1 MDLLRFSIRRLISAA
16 IVLFLVSILTFLIF
30 EAIPNGN
37 PALRLA
43 GRTATPADIA
53 AVERAYGFNR
63 PIYIQYLKMMDQ
75 IFTGRIESYTQH
87 VTVFS
92 QIERGFPVTLS
103 LAVGAAVVWLVLA
116 AIFGIVGALKAGS
129 AVDTGISTASFV
141 GISAPSF
148 VVGAILIYLLA
159 FKVHIF
165 PESGYVGPSTSI
177 PSWLHHM
184 ILPWF
189 TLAILYI
196 GIYAQVLRS
205 NILDTLNE
213 DYIRTARAKG
223 IPRRRI
229 LVRHVL
235 RTSLI
240 PIVSLWGLDFA
251 ALVGGSTII
260 VEEVFN
266 LNGIGQYAA
275 QSIGSLD
282 VPPVMV
288 VTLFGAFFVVLLN
301 AVVDILYATLDPR
314 IRAGAS

>member
-1 MDLLRFSIRRLISAA
+1 MDLLRFSIRRLISAVV
-16 IVLFLVSILTFLIF
+16 VLFLVSILTFLIF
-30 EAIPNGN
+30 LAIPNGN

-63 PIYIQYLKMMDQ
+63 PIYIQYLKMMQQ
-75 IFTGRIESYTQH
+75 IFTGKIESYTQH

-92 QIERGFPVTLS
+92 QIERGFPITLS
-103 LAVGAAVVWLVLA
+103 LAIGAAVVWLVLA
-116 AIFGIVGALKAGS
+116 AILGTVGALRAGKPS
-129 AVDTGISTASFV
+129 DTAISTFSFV

-148 VVGAILIYLLA
+148 VVGAILLYLVA
-159 FKVHIF
+159 FKVHLF
-165 PESGYVGPSTSI
+165 PESGYVGPTSSI
-177 PSWLHHM
+177 PGWLHHM

-189 TLAILYI
+189 TLAILYV

-205 NILDTLNE
+205 NILDSLSE
-213 DYIRTARAKG
+213 DFVRTARAKG
-223 IPRRRI
+223 LSRRRI
-229 LVRHVL
+229 MVRHVL
-235 RTSLI
+235 RSSLI

-260 VEEVFN
+260 VESVFN

-301 AVVDILYATLDPR
+301 AIVDILYAALDPR
-314 IRAGAS
+314 IRVGAS

>member
-1 MDLLRFSIRRLISAA
+1 MDLLRFSVRRLLQAA
-16 IVLFLVSILTFLIF
+16 VVLFLVSILTFLIF

-43 GRTATPADIA
+43 GRTATPTDIA

-63 PIYIQYLKMMDQ
+63 PIYVQYWKMMEQ
-75 IFTGRIESYTQH
+75 IFTGQIQSYTQH
-87 VTVFS
+87 VSVFS

-103 LAVGAAVVWLVLA
+103 LAIGAAVVWLVLA
-116 AIFGIVGALKAGS
+116 TLLGIVGALRAGS
-129 AVDTGISTASFV
+129 ATDTGITTVSFI

-159 FKVHIF
+159 YKVHIF
-165 PESGYVGPSTSI
+165 PESGYVGPTTSV
-177 PSWLHHM
+177 PQWLHHM

-189 TLAILYI
+189 TLAILYT

-213 DYIRTARAKG
+213 DYVRTARAKG
-223 IPRRRI
+223 LPRRQI
-229 LVRHVL
+229 MLRHVL
-235 RTSLI
+235 RTSVI

-251 ALVGGSTII
+251 ALVGGSAII
-260 VEEVFN
+260 VEAVYN

-275 QSIGSLD
+275 QSIGALD

-288 VTLFGAFFVVLLN
+288 VTLFGAFFVVLLS
-301 AVVDILYATLDPR
+301 AVVDILYAALDPR
-314 IRAGAS
+314 IRVGAS

>member
-1 MDLLRFSIRRLISAA
+1 MDLLRFSIRRLLQAA
-16 IVLFLVSILTFLIF
+16 VVLFLVSILTFLIF

-43 GRTATPADIA
+43 GRTATPTDIA

-63 PIYIQYLKMMDQ
+63 PIYVQYWKMMEQ
-75 IFTGRIESYTQH
+75 IFTGQIQSYTQH
-87 VTVFS
+87 VSVFS
-92 QIERGFPVTLS
+92 QIQRGFPVTLS
-103 LAVGAAVVWLVLA
+103 LAIGAAVVWLVLA
-116 AIFGIVGALKAGS
+116 TILGIVGALRAGKAT
-129 AVDTGISTASFV
+129 DTGITTVSFI

-159 FKVHIF
+159 YKVHIF
-165 PESGYVGPSTSI
+165 PESGYVGPSTSV
-177 PSWLHHM
+177 PAWLHHM

-189 TLAILYI
+189 TLAILYT

-213 DYIRTARAKG
+213 DYVRTARAKG
-223 IPRRRI
+223 LSRRR
-229 LVRHVL
+229 VMTRHVL
-235 RTSLI
+235 RTSVI

-251 ALVGGSTII
+251 ALVGGSAII
-260 VEEVFN
+260 VEAVYN

-275 QSIGSLD
+275 QSIGALD

-288 VTLFGAFFVVLLN
+288 VTLFGAFFVVLLS
-301 AVVDILYATLDPR
+301 AVVDILYAALDPR
-314 IRAGAS
+314 IRVAAS